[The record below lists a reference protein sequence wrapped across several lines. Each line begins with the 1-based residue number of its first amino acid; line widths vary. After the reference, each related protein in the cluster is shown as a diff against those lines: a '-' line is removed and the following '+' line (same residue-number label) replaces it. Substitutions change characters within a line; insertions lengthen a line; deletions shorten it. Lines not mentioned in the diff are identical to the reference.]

1 MNLLV
6 IEDSEVDFEM
16 LVCMLATH
24 GIRCDAHRVETVP
37 GLAMALSAKAWD
49 LVVSDHQLPGFSS
62 IEALEIVRSHTP
74 PPPFIIV
81 SGRIGEELAV
91 EAMRRGADD
100 YLMKGNL
107 ARLGVAVR
115 NALAAAEARREK
127 AAAEKQLRLSQLQL
141 RNLSGRLQAMIDEER
156 NALAREI
163 HDEVGAALTAVRF
176 DLDTLDRH
184 VGDALRPRVA
194 RAQQA
199 LRQAMTSAQQI
210 MRNLRP
216 PILDAGLAAALEWQ
230 LDEFRDRTGIDTR
243 LNRNTDAL
251 NLPMPLAMAAYRTCQ
266 EALTNVAKHS
276 GAASVD
282 VELLQFEGVL
292 SLEIR
297 DDGRGLQPEDLQKPA
312 SLGLRGL
319 KERAHAAGG
328 SLDVASVPGG
338 TSVVLRIPVAPQFL
352 AQVRLDDTAA
362 LAR

>member
-6 IEDSEVDFEM
+6 VEDSELDFEM

-24 GIRCDAHRVETVP
+24 GIRADAHRVETAP
-37 GLAMALSAKAWD
+37 GLAMAMSARRWD
-49 LVVSDHQLPGFSS
+49 LVISDHQLPGFSS
-62 IEALEIVRSHTP
+62 IEALEIVRAHAL

-81 SGRIGEELAV
+81 SGRIGEESAV

-107 ARLGVAVR
+107 ARLGIAVR
-115 NALAAAEARREK
+115 NALTAAAARREK
-127 AAAEKQLRLSQLQL
+127 DAAERQLRLSQLQL

-156 NALAREI
+156 TSLAREI

-184 VGDALRPRVA
+184 VGDTLRPRVA

-199 LRQAMTSAQQI
+199 LRQAMEAAQQI

-216 PILDAGLAAALEWQ
+216 PILDAGLAAAIEWQ
-230 LDEFRDRTGIDTR
+230 LDEFHDRTGVITR
-243 LNRNTDAL
+243 LNRNTDAN

-266 EALTNVAKHS
+266 EALTNVAKHA
-276 GAASVD
+276 AASTVD
-282 VELLQFEGVL
+282 VDLLLFDGVL

-297 DDGRGLQPEDLQKPA
+297 DDGRGLQPSDLQKPS

-338 TSVVLRIPVAPQFL
+338 TSVVLRIPVSPQSVPH
-352 AQVRLDDTAA
+352 ARLDDPVA